1 VFQYLARQETSEKHS
16 SRDNGGSPRHSTS
29 KRKKAK
35 KKANKRERDE
45 STESVIRRPKRK
57 KHPKRRKAASTSPAE
72 RDPSP
77 PKTKSV
83 RKEGKPES
91 DTSPPRTKSARKE
104 GKPEERGHKRKKE
117 LTPPVVEKVLDPDFL
132 AMITCQFC
140 PEPRVFAGH
149 SFARLQQKLDS
160 HLSAVHQ
167 SAHHGFQH
175 IKDRKVGTKVI
186 LIKLVSGPLSSV
198 FRIRKVSDRI
208 LGSIMLPISD
218 PTSVSGCPESR
229 CQKILFFPK
238 FFCVLRVVFSF

>member
-1 VFQYLARQETSEKHS
+1 MFQYLARQETSEKHS
-16 SRDNGGSPRHSTS
+16 SRDNGGSPRDSTS

-57 KHPKRRKAASTSPAE
+57 KHPKRRKAASPSPAE
-72 RDPSP
+72 MDPSP

-83 RKEGKPES
+83 RKKGKPE
-91 DTSPPRTKSARKE
+91 RAHRREKQ
-104 GKPEERGHKRKKE
+104 
-117 LTPPVVEKVLDPDFL
+117 LTPPVVKKALDPDFL

-175 IKDRKVGTKVI
+175 IKDRKVGTKII

-208 LGSIMLPISD
+208 RRGS
-218 PTSVSGCPESR
+218 SVTGFGSHFR
-229 CQKILFFPK
+229 Q
-238 FFCVLRVVFSF
+238 

>member
-1 VFQYLARQETSEKHS
+1 MFQYLARQETSGKHS
-16 SRDNGGSPRHSTS
+16 SRDSGGSPRDATS

-45 STESVIRRPKRK
+45 SPESVIRLPKRK

-77 PKTKSV
+77 HKRKSV
-83 RKEGKPES
+83 
-91 DTSPPRTKSARKE
+91 RKE
-104 GKPEERGHKRKKE
+104 GKPEERGHRREKE
-117 LTPPVVEKVLDPDFL
+117 LTPPVAKKVLDPDFL

-175 IKDRKVGTKVI
+175 IKDRKVGTQII
-186 LIKLVSGPLSSV
+186 LIKLTTEPLSSV
-198 FRIRKVSDRI
+198 FRIHKVSDRI
-208 LGSIMLPISD
+208 C
-218 PTSVSGCPESR
+218 SVTA
-229 CQKILFFPK
+229 
-238 FFCVLRVVFSF
+238 

>member
-1 VFQYLARQETSEKHS
+1 MFQYLARQEISGKHS
-16 SRDNGGSPRHSTS
+16 SRDSGGNSGGSPRDSTS

-45 STESVIRRPKRK
+45 STESVVRRPKRK

-91 DTSPPRTKSARKE
+91 DTSPPKTKSVRKE
-104 GKPEERGHKRKKE
+104 GKPERDHRREKE
-117 LTPPVVEKVLDPDFL
+117 LTPPVAKKALDPDFL
-132 AMITCQFC
+132 AMITCKFC

-175 IKDRKVGTKVI
+175 IKDRKVGTQII
-186 LIKLVSGPLSSV
+186 LIKLQPNRYRLCS
-198 FRIRKVSDRI
+198 
-208 LGSIMLPISD
+208 GSIKFQTGSVVLPLNYGYGS
-218 PTSVSGCPESR
+218 
-229 CQKILFFPK
+229 
-238 FFCVLRVVFSF
+238 